1 MSTSKKNE
9 SVLLVFLQC
18 TLNKNLSAERFCKH
32 STYYRGKNGEVNTG
46 GEWHYWYEHNNN
58 TRNILY
64 QEPGTIH
71 TVCDYTREL
80 DPDQVGSIEFCRIRN
95 LLPTYSFNIKAEIR
109 FKNIKCLVARTRV
122 EKEKKNMF
130 EIYDI
135 LFVYVLGLYSIF
147 LKYHGS
153 AGLLL

>member
-1 MSTSKKNE
+1 MARLIQVESGTTGTNITTTPGTSSTRSQ
-9 SVLLVFLQC
+9 VL
-18 TLNKNLSAERFCKH
+18 
-32 STYYRGKNGEVNTG
+32 Y
-46 GEWHYWYEHNNN
+46 
-58 TRNILY
+58 ILY
-64 QEPGTIH
+64 VTIP
-71 TVCDYTREL
+71 E
-80 DPDQVGSIEFCRIRN
+80 SWIRIRSDPLN
-95 LLPTYSFNIKAEIR
+95 FAGSETCFRPSFNIKAGIR
-109 FKNIKCLVARTRV
+109 LKNIKCLVKAQLRV